1 MNFGLGELFIIGFG
15 YLSVLF
21 GIAYVADKGWI
32 PERVV
37 RHPVVFILS
46 LGVIA
51 SAWAFYGMV
60 GVAWQYGYGFLAYF
74 FGVSGLFLFAPLIIV
89 PLLRISGIYQL
100 KSLADLLAFRYRSHW
115 VGVIV
120 TIFMVVAMLPLLT
133 LQIAAVSDTV
143 HILTQQGL
151 DDTSP
156 ANRQTGLAFAF
167 CCIITLFT
175 VLFGT
180 RHLAARERH
189 SGLVC
194 AIAFESLSK
203 LVVLLVLG
211 AVVVFKVFGG
221 PDGVDNWLASNT
233 DKLTTLSSSLRTEE
247 ARSLLLIFFTAAVG
261 MPHLFH
267 MLFAERPNRR
277 AIRAASWGFPLF
289 LLILSLPILPILWGG
304 IELDS
309 PLPAQY
315 FSLAIGL
322 GLESRQLTIL
332 AFVGGLSAASG
343 TIIVCTI
350 ALASMSLNH
359 ILLAVYQ
366 PHADRDIYRWLQWVR
381 RLLITAIILMSYLF
395 FRIVGD
401 QALADLGIAAF
412 SAVLQFTPGILAILY
427 WPNANRNGF
436 IVGLCGGMSVWFFLV
451 LLPLLNAAHLRHI
464 DMLIGNAA
472 PDIPIW
478 QIATITSLGVNIIL
492 FVLVSIASETSEE
505 ERAAAEICS
514 TDDLRRPIRQ
524 GLDVHSPAE
533 MKNRLVQSLGKTTAQ
548 REVDSALVELGL
560 SNTEQRPYALRRL
573 RDQVEANLSG
583 LFGPSIAHDIV
594 NRLLPYTQPAADL
607 RTEDIYY
614 IESNLEVNQEMLT
627 GLAAELD
634 GLRRHHRE
642 TLQNLPVGVCTLGAD
657 KEIVMWNLA
666 MEELTGIESSA
677 VLGSSLATLD
687 EPWQNVIGEFSEVQ
701 LTHRYKQHI
710 VVDGHGRWISLH
722 KTAART
728 QNVLADQTIL
738 VEDLTDNQLLEHEL
752 AHSERLASVGRLAAG
767 VAHEIGNPIT
777 GIACLAQNLHYE
789 ESAHD
794 IQATAAEILRQT
806 ERVTKIVQSLVNFAH
821 AGNRSGKQAFKPVAV
836 ATCARDAIDL
846 LRLNKQAKEV
856 QFEQRCGTNLYVLG
870 DAQRLLQVL
879 VNLLSNA
886 RDASKTGGRV
896 IIEANE
902 KMETVEIEVLDQ
914 GSGIA
919 PDVLEQV
926 YDPFF
931 TTKEAGEGTG
941 LGLTLVYSI
950 VEDHGG
956 QMLIESPV
964 EVGGE
969 LWTRV
974 CIRIPKCS
982 ALEVA
987 SFAGETALQ

>member
-1 MNFGLGELFIIGFG
+1 MIFSLGELFAIGFI
-15 YLSVLF
+15 YLSMLF
-21 GIAYVADKGWI
+21 GIAYIADKGWI
-32 PERVV
+32 PDRVV

-89 PLLRISGIYQL
+89 PLLRISRIYQL

-120 TIFMVVAMLPLLT
+120 TIFMVVAMLPLLA

-143 HILTQQGL
+143 HILTQQGSEVL
-151 DDTSP
+151 SP

-189 SGLVC
+189 NGLIC

-203 LVVLLVLG
+203 LMVLMVLG
-211 AVVVFKVFGG
+211 SVVFFRVFGG
-221 PDGVDNWLASNT
+221 PDGVGNWLTNNA
-233 DKLTTLSSSLRTEE
+233 DKLTALSSSLQSQE
-247 ARSLLLIFFTAAVG
+247 ARGLLLIFFTAAVG

-277 AIRAASWGFPLF
+277 ALRAASWGFPLF
-289 LLILSLPILPILWGG
+289 LLLLSMPILPILWGG
-304 IELDS
+304 IKLHS
-309 PLPAQY
+309 PLPVQY
-315 FSLAIGL
+315 FSLGIGL
-322 GLESRQLTIL
+322 SLESPYLAIL

-366 PHADRDIYRWLQWVR
+366 PDTDRDIYRWLQWTR

-436 IVGLCGGMSVWFFLV
+436 IAGLCGGMSVWIFLV
-451 LLPLLNAAHLRHI
+451 LLPLLMPGHLRDI
-464 DMLIGNAA
+464 ELLIGSAA
-472 PDIPIW
+472 PDTTIW
-478 QIATITSLGVNIIL
+478 QIATITSLGLNVFL
-492 FVLVSIASETSEE
+492 FVLVSMASKTSEE

-524 GLDVHSPAE
+524 GLDVNSPTE
-533 MKNRLVQSLGKTTAQ
+533 MKSRLVQSLGKTTAQ
-548 REVDSALVELGL
+548 REVDNALLELGL
-560 SNTEQRPYALRRL
+560 SDTESRPYALRRL

-594 NRLLPYTQPAADL
+594 NRLLPYTQPAAGL

-634 GLRRHHRE
+634 GLRRYHRE
-642 TLQNLPVGVCTLGAD
+642 TLQNLPIGVCTLGAD
-657 KEIVMWNLA
+657 KEIIMWNRT
-666 MEELTGIESSA
+666 MEELTGIESNA

-687 EPWQNVIGEFSEVQ
+687 EPWQNVIAEFSEVSVA
-701 LTHRYKQHI
+701 HRYKQHI
-710 VVDGHGRWISLH
+710 IVNGTGRWISLH
-722 KTAART
+722 KTQSVGT
-728 QNVLADQTIL
+728 DQTIL
-738 VEDLTDNQLLEHEL
+738 IEDLTETQLLEHEL

-777 GIACLAQNLHYE
+777 GIACLAQNLRYE
-789 ESAHD
+789 ESTHD
-794 IQATAAEILRQT
+794 IQETSSEILRQT
-806 ERVTKIVQSLVNFAH
+806 DRITKIVQSLVNFAH
-821 AGNRSGKQAFKPVAV
+821 AGNHSGKQAFRPVGI
-836 ATCARDAIDL
+836 ATCASDAIDL
-846 LRLNKQAKEV
+846 LRLNKHAREV
-856 QFEQRCGTNLYVLG
+856 QFEQHCAANLYVLG
-870 DAQRLLQVL
+870 DAQRLLQVF

-886 RDASKTGGRV
+886 RDASATGGRV
-896 IIEANE
+896 IVEANE
-902 KMETVEIEVLDQ
+902 RMETIEIEVRDQ
-914 GSGIA
+914 GSGIT
-919 PDVLEQV
+919 PDVLEQI

-931 TTKEAGEGTG
+931 TTKEPGEGTG

-950 VEDHGG
+950 VEDHDG
-956 QMLIESPV
+956 QMLIQSPI
-964 EVGGE
+964 EIDGE
-969 LWTRV
+969 AWTRV

-982 ALEVA
+982 ALQLADFE
-987 SFAGETALQ
+987 AGIATH

>member
-1 MNFGLGELFIIGFG
+1 MNFSLGELFTIGFG

-21 GIAYVADKGWI
+21 GIAYFADKGGV

-37 RHPVVFILS
+37 RHPIVFILS

-89 PLLRISGIYQL
+89 PLLRISRIYQL

-120 TIFMVVAMLPLLT
+120 TIFMIVAMLPLLA

-151 DDTSP
+151 DDITP

-189 SGLVC
+189 NGLVC

-203 LVVLLVLG
+203 LMVLMVLG

-221 PDGVDNWLASNT
+221 PDGVDNWLANNA
-233 DKLTTLSSSLRTEE
+233 DKLTALSSSLQTQETRG
-247 ARSLLLIFFTAAVG
+247 LLLIFFTAAVG

-267 MLFAERPNRR
+267 MLFTERPNRR
-277 AIRAASWGFPLF
+277 AIQAASWGFPLF
-289 LLILSLPILPILWGG
+289 LLLLSLPILPILWGG
-304 IELDS
+304 LKLAS
-309 PLPAQY
+309 PLPVQY

-322 GLESRQLTIL
+322 GLESRQLAIL

-359 ILLAVYQ
+359 IVLAVYQ
-366 PHADRDIYRWLQWVR
+366 PDADHDIYRWLQWIR

-436 IVGLCGGMSVWFFLV
+436 IAGLCGGMSVWFFLV
-451 LLPLLNAAHLRHI
+451 LLPLLIPLHLRQVDI
-464 DMLIGNAA
+464 LIGSAA
-472 PDIPIW
+472 PDTPIW
-478 QIATITSLGVNIIL
+478 QIATITSLGINVLL
-492 FVLVSIASETSEE
+492 FVLVSIASKTSEE

-524 GLDVHSPAE
+524 GLDVRSPTE
-533 MKNRLVQSLGKTTAQ
+533 MKNRLAQSLGKTTAQ
-548 REVDSALVELGL
+548 REVDNALLELDL
-560 SNTEQRPYALRRL
+560 SDTEGRPYALRRL

-583 LFGPSIAHDIV
+583 LFGPSIAHDVI
-594 NRLLPYTQPAADL
+594 NRLLPYTQPAAGL

-634 GLRRHHRE
+634 GLRRYHRE
-642 TLQNLPVGVCTLGAD
+642 TLQNLPIGVCTLGAD
-657 KEIVMWNLA
+657 KEIIMWNRA
-666 MEELTGIESSA
+666 MEELTGIEA
-677 VLGSSLATLD
+677 NTVLGSSLATLN
-687 EPWQNVIGEFSEVQ
+687 EPWQNVIAEFSEVSVA
-701 LTHRYKQHI
+701 HRYKQHI
-710 VVDGHGRWISLH
+710 IVDGHGRWISLH
-722 KTAART
+722 KTATHAQKVST
-728 QNVLADQTIL
+728 DQTIL
-738 VEDLTDNQLLEHEL
+738 IEDLTDTQMLEHEL

-789 ESAHD
+789 ESTHD
-794 IQATAAEILRQT
+794 VQDTAAEILRQT
-806 ERVTKIVQSLVNFAH
+806 DRITKIVQSLVNFAH
-821 AGNRSGKQAFKPVAV
+821 AGNHAGKQAFKPVAV
-836 ATCARDAIDL
+836 ATCVRDAIDL
-846 LRLNKQAKEV
+846 LRL
-856 QFEQRCGTNLYVLG
+856 
-870 DAQRLLQVL
+870 
-879 VNLLSNA
+879 
-886 RDASKTGGRV
+886 
-896 IIEANE
+896 
-902 KMETVEIEVLDQ
+902 
-914 GSGIA
+914 
-919 PDVLEQV
+919 
-926 YDPFF
+926 
-931 TTKEAGEGTG
+931 
-941 LGLTLVYSI
+941 
-950 VEDHGG
+950 
-956 QMLIESPV
+956 
-964 EVGGE
+964 
-969 LWTRV
+969 
-974 CIRIPKCS
+974 
-982 ALEVA
+982 
-987 SFAGETALQ
+987 